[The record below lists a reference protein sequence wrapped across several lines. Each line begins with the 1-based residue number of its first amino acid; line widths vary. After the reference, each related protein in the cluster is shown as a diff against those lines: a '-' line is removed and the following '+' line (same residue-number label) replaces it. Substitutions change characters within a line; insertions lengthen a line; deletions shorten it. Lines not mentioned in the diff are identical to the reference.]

1 MSTDGPS
8 FADLFAQESMPAG
21 RAKRVSVGDE
31 VKAVVA
37 HITTDAVFVD
47 LDAKQQ
53 GFFDRFDLT
62 GPDGELQAKVGDTIS
77 GWVVHI
83 DPTSHQVKLGSRLG
97 KDAGRDQLQTAF
109 EGGLPVEGEVTG
121 LNKGGAEVTIAGL
134 RGFCPMSQ
142 LDARYVE
149 DPGAFVGRTL
159 SFVITKLDERDVV
172 LSRRK
177 LLEREASEA
186 RTKVLSKL
194 QVGAELSG
202 QVTQTRDFGA
212 FVDLGGVEGLIPMRE
227 LSHDRVQRAD
237 DIVSVGDVV
246 HVKVTKIEPDSDKD
260 RVRITLSL
268 KALAADPW
276 EGVETIAPVGRV
288 VAGQVTRIAEFGA
301 FVRLGTGI
309 EGLLHVSELSVK
321 HPSEA
326 LEVGQQLMLAVR
338 GIDQTRRRISLALA
352 ADGAALGEAVKDL
365 RPVVGALVDAVV
377 EKHERFGVFV
387 QIDGTK
393 GRVGR
398 GLIPHAESGFP
409 RGADMR
415 KEMPEGSNVRAKV
428 IDATEGRVRLSIK
441 AAKDDAERAV
451 YDNFKQAQAAQG
463 GMGTLGDLL
472 SKALDKK

>member
-8 FADLFAQESMPAG
+8 FADLFAQQSMPAG
-21 RAKRVSVGDE
+21 RTKRVSVGDE
-31 VKAVVA
+31 VEAVVA
-37 HITTDAVFVD
+37 HITNDAVFVD

-53 GFFDRFDLT
+53 GFFDRLDLT
-62 GPDGELQAKVGDTIS
+62 GPDGELQAKVGDTLK
-77 GWVVHI
+77 GWVVSI
-83 DPTSHQVKLGSRLG
+83 DASSHQVKLGSRLG

-121 LNKGGAEVTIAGL
+121 LNKGGAEVTLAGL

-149 DPGAFVGRTL
+149 DPSAFVGRTL
-159 SFVITKLDERDVV
+159 TFLITKLDDRDVV

-177 LLEREASEA
+177 LLEQEARDA
-186 RTKVLSKL
+186 RTKVLGKL

-246 HVKVTKIEPDSDKD
+246 HVKVLKIETKDDK
-260 RVRITLSL
+260 VRISLSL

-276 EGVETIAPVGRV
+276 EGVESIAPVGRV
-288 VAGQVTRIAEFGA
+288 VAGQVTRLADFGA
-301 FVRLGTGI
+301 FIRLGTGI
-309 EGLLHVSELSVK
+309 EGLLHVSELSVN
-321 HPSEA
+321 HPSDA

-338 GIDQTRRRISLALA
+338 GIEHDRRRISLALA
-352 ADGAALGEAVKDL
+352 ADGASLGDAVKDL
-365 RPVVGALVDAVV
+365 RPVVGALVDAQV
-377 EKHERFGVFV
+377 EKVERFGVFV

-398 GLIPHAESGFP
+398 GLIPNAETGLP

-415 KEMPEGSNVRAKV
+415 RELPEGSKVRAKV
-428 IDATEGRVRLSIK
+428 IDATEGRMRLSIK

-451 YDNFKQAQAAQG
+451 FNNFKQAQAEKG

-472 SKALDKK
+472 SKALEKK